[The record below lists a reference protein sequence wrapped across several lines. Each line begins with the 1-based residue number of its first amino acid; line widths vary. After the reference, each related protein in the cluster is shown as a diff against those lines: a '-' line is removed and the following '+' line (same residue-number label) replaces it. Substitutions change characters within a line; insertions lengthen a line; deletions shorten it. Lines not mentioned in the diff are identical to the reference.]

1 MKSEI
6 KLEQEYQ
13 EFIVKL
19 GKAYKDV
26 SDAMKELSPEN
37 QQRFMIEITPVVLE
51 SFATWIKKFPNN
63 FWYQETSQK
72 REVSFL

>member
-37 QQRFMIEITPVVLE
+37 QQRFIIEITPVVLE

-63 FWYQETSQK
+63 F
-72 REVSFL
+72 